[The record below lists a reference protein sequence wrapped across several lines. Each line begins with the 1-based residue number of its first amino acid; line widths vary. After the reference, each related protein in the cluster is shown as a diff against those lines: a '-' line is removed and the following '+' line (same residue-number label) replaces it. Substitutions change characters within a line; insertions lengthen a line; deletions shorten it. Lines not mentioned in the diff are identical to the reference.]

1 MIPISLG
8 RVLVEPF
15 DWLSVSQG
23 RPVYQSVCLS
33 VSPSVSQSTDRG
45 TDSRTDNPI
54 KLSRLALL
62 TIVTGYLPTY
72 LPTKCLSLSL
82 CLLACPPLCLSVSLS
97 FCHSGICNNIAW
109 ALEPNCLRPADP
121 FPFLSGWSSNQAHF
135 CSFTFP
141 FWQIHWPY
149 IYAQYIWY
157 LVSAVSVC
165 VSPWQFE
172 ASVSLSPW
180 VWTQHFEIISGA

>member
-23 RPVYQSVCLS
+23 RPVYQSVCPSILQ
-33 VSPSVSQSTDRG
+33 SVSQSVNWQRHRQSDRQ
-45 TDSRTDNPI
+45 SNQIIAPNAVDNCHRVSP
-54 KLSRLALL
+54 
-62 TIVTGYLPTY
+62 YLPFY
-72 LPTKCLSLSL
+72 WVSRSFCLF
-82 CLLACPPLCLSVSLS
+82 ACPSLCLSVSLS
-97 FCHSGICNNIAW
+97 LCHSGICNNIIW

-121 FPFLSGWSSNQAHF
+121 FAFLSGWSSNQAHF

-149 IYAQYIWY
+149 IRTIY
-157 LVSAVSVC
+157 LVFGICSICMRLSLAIWSL
-165 VSPWQFE
+165 
-172 ASVSLSPW
+172 SLSPW